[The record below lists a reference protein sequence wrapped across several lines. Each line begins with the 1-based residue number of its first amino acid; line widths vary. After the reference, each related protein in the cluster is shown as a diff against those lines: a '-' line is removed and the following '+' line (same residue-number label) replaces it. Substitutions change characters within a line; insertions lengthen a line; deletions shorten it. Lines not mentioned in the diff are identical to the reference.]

1 MPLADL
7 PAVLALAGLLAVV
20 YLHPRPWVEAA
31 VAAGAVVVAL
41 APGVLSFAEAWEPVR
56 RLAPVVGF
64 LVAILVVSTVCE
76 RAGLFAAAGRALR
89 GGPHRRFTAAFLVA
103 AGVTAVL
110 SLDATVV
117 LLTPVVVVSAA
128 RAGLSHRPAAYA
140 CLRMANSASLLLPVS
155 NLTNLLAVPF
165 LGLGFVGF
173 AATMAPVV
181 AAVLVVEYVGLRLLF
196 RSDLARPRTARLPP
210 AVRGV
215 SRFPVAVLA
224 AMLLGFVVT
233 SPFDIDPVWPAAAA
247 AVVLVGWAVRRR
259 LLDPAGALAS
269 GHPSF
274 ALFVLALGVVVAVI
288 ADGFLGGAVADVLPS
303 STSFAALLLVAVLAT
318 GLSAL
323 LTNLSAALLLLPLVA
338 PLGDAAVL
346 AALVGLD
353 VGSGLTLSGSLA
365 NLLWRRT
372 MAAVGEPE
380 TVRAF
385 HRVSL
390 PLTPVVLVVAVGV
403 LHLVV

>member
-1 MPLADL
+1 MPIADL
-7 PAVLALAGLLAVV
+7 PAVLALAALLVV
-20 YLHPRPWVEAA
+20 AYLHPKPWVEAA
-31 VAAGAVVVAL
+31 AAVGAAAVAL
-41 APGVLSFAEAWEPVR
+41 APGVISLDEAWDPVR

-64 LVAILVVSTVCE
+64 LVAILVVSRVCE

-89 GGPHRRFTAAFLVA
+89 GGPHRRFTAAFLLA

-117 LLTPVVVVSAA
+117 LLTPVVVLSAA
-128 RAGLSHRPAAYA
+128 SAGLSHRPAAYA

-155 NLTNLLAVPF
+155 NLTNLLAVPW
-165 LGLGFVGF
+165 LGLGFLGF
-173 AATMAPVV
+173 AATMAPVWL
-181 AAVLVVEYVGLRLLF
+181 AVLVVEYVGLRLLF
-196 RSDLARPRTARLPP
+196 RGDLRSAP
-210 AVRGV
+210 ASGTPLAVPQV
-215 SRFPVAVLA
+215 SRFPVVVLA
-224 AMLLGFVVT
+224 AMLVGFVVT
-233 SPFDIDPVWPAAAA
+233 SPFEVDPVWPAAAA
-247 AVVLVGWAVRRR
+247 AVVLVAWSVRRR
-259 LLDPAGALAS
+259 LLDPLGALAS

-274 ALFVLALGVVVAVI
+274 ALFVLALGVVVSVI
-288 ADGFLGGAVADVLPS
+288 ADGFLGEAVADLLPS

-318 GLSAL
+318 GLSAI

-365 NLLWRRT
+365 NLLWRRA
-372 MAAVGEPE
+372 MAGVGAPQS
-380 TVRAF
+380 VAAF

-390 PLTPVVLVVAVGV
+390 PLTPVALVVAVGV

>member
-1 MPLADL
+1 MPLVDL
-7 PAVLALAGLLAVV
+7 PAVLALAGLLVV
-20 YLHPRPWVEAA
+20 AYRHPRPWVEAA
-31 VAAGAVVVAL
+31 AAVGAVVLAL
-41 APGVLSFAEAWEPVR
+41 APGVLSVAEVWEPVR

-89 GGPHRRFTAAFLVA
+89 GGPHRRLAAALLLA
-103 AGVTAVL
+103 AVVTAVL
-110 SLDATVV
+110 SVGATVV

-140 CLRMANSASLLLPVS
+140 CLRMAGSASLLLPIS
-155 NLTNLLAVPF
+155 NLTNLLATPW
-165 LGLGFVGF
+165 LGLGFLGF
-173 AATMAPVV
+173 AATMAPVL
-181 AAVLVVEYVGLRLLF
+181 AAVLVVEYAGLRLLL
-196 RSDLARPRTARLPP
+196 RHDLARPRETRLTP

-215 SRFPVAVLA
+215 PRFPVAVLA

-233 SPFDIDPVWPAAAA
+233 SPLGIDPVWPAAAA
-247 AVVLVGWAVRRR
+247 AVALVAWAVRRR

-274 ALFVLALGVVVAVI
+274 ALLVLAFGVVVAVLTN
-288 ADGFLGGAVADVLPS
+288 GFLGNAVADLLPS

-318 GLSAL
+318 ALSAL
-323 LTNLSAALLLLPLVA
+323 VTNLAAALLLLPLVA

-372 MAAVGEPE
+372 MASIGEPE
-380 TVRAF
+380 SVRAF

-390 PLTPVVLVVAVGV
+390 PLTPVALVVAVGV